1 MTKKRLDLSN
11 VQKNY
16 LMPYI
21 GVMTI
26 VCIFFVY
33 QYGQY
38 SKEIEKRNAEKN
50 RNLAR
55 IVAEDLKT
63 LENVKIQTVDSGIKV
78 TLPSSIMFDLSLA
91 KIKKSVVPVLEELS
105 NRIKSL
111 NNEYLVIVEGHT
123 DNAPVFYGG
132 DFSSNWELSL
142 YRSISVI
149 DFLIQEGNPPELFT
163 AAGYGEFRP
172 IYPNDTPE
180 HQALN
185 RRVEITI
192 RKKNIVSAPLKNL
205 VIEEKQSMLTMN
217 QNT

>member
-1 MTKKRLDLSN
+1 MTKKKLDLSAA
-11 VQKNY
+11 QKNY

-26 VCIFFVY
+26 LCIFFVY

-38 SKEIEKRNAEKN
+38 SKEIENRTAEKN

-63 LENVKIQTVDSGIKV
+63 IENVKIETVANGIKV
-78 TLPSSIMFDLSLA
+78 TLPSSIMFDLSVA
-91 KIKKSVVPVLEELS
+91 KIKESVIPVLKELS
-105 NRIKSL
+105 DSIKSL
-111 NNEYLVIVEGHT
+111 NNEYLVTVEGHT

-142 YRSISVI
+142 YRAISVI
-149 DFLIQEGNPPELFT
+149 DFFIQEGNSPELFA

-192 RKKNIVSAPLKNL
+192 RKRNIVSAPLKNL
-205 VIEEKQSMLTMN
+205 VIEEQIESKNVTD
-217 QNT
+217 T